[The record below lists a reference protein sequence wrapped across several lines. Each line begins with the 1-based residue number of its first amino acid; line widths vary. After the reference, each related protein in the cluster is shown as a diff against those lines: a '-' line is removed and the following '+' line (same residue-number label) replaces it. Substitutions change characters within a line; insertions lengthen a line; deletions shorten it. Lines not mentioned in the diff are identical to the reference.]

1 VTTVIRHDLLVY
13 DSDERF
19 VAQLEPYLV
28 AGLEVGELVMAILD
42 DAKQAILRDAIGA
55 DIDQISFIDPVDV
68 YVRPES
74 ALAVVDAAVR
84 TAAEPSSPDLRIY
97 GELPACRND
106 AEWRAWMSYEA
117 VVNVAFDDQ
126 RPTLMCGYDA
136 RIVPATVIELA
147 RKTHRVVHDGAW
159 QLSADYAEPAAL
171 MRSLAPP
178 FEPMPDLR
186 ELPLGG
192 ARGVEE
198 RLADELTAASLP
210 EARARD
216 LLVAA
221 REVLSNAERYGN
233 GVRSLR
239 VGRVGEQ
246 FVCEVTDSGRG
257 LDDPRAGFMP
267 PRPLATNHAGLWI
280 ARQLTA
286 RLELHSRRDG
296 LTVRLWG

>member
-1 VTTVIRHDLLVY
+1 VY
-13 DSDERF
+13 DSDEGF
-19 VAQLEPYLV
+19 VTQLEPYLA
-28 AGLEVGELVMAILD
+28 AGLEVGELVLAVLD

-55 DIDQISFIDPVDV
+55 DIDQISFIDPGEV
-68 YVRPES
+68 YERPES
-74 ALAVVDAAVR
+74 ALAVIDAAVR
-84 TAAEPSSPDLRIY
+84 TAAEPSAPDLRVY
-97 GELPACRND
+97 GELPACRSE

-117 VVNVAFDDQ
+117 VVNVAFEEQ

-136 RIVPATVIELA
+136 RVVPATVIELA
-147 RKTHRVVHDGAW
+147 HKTHRVVHDGAW
-159 QLSADYAEPAAL
+159 GLSPDYEEPEAL
-171 MRSLAPP
+171 MRSLAPA

-186 ELPLGG
+186 ALPLGG
-192 ARGVEE
+192 ARGIEE
-198 RLADELTAASLP
+198 RLADALAAASLP

-257 LDDPRAGFMP
+257 LDDPRAGFLP
-267 PRPLATNHAGLWI
+267 PRLLATNHAGLWI
-280 ARQLTA
+280 ARQLTE
-286 RLELHSRRDG
+286 RLELHSRPDG